1 MGVYG
6 SEGAGFQAFVA
17 GNTILPDQLNN
28 AVE

>member
-17 GNTILPDQLNN
+17 GNAILLDHLDN